1 MKKYEKNTY
10 GEKYQACE
18 LCSRGQEPAGV
29 VYITK
34 KSNRFHNRESRSAL
48 KRSVRMVKRIGSIRR
63 NECVWTLWMRGE
75 AMSRGEI
82 CMMAFLGINTWT
94 DIRKKEICFP
104 VFCLFLAGGI
114 LWRITEGSLWPNG
127 LISMGI
133 GIFAAIISALT
144 GGEIGAGD
152 GLPYN
157 SNGVCD
163 DSRRADRNT
172 FCRAFAV
179 WDIFR
184 NSALVLK
191 KQRDIEIPFVPFLL
205 AGYLGGVFL

>member
-1 MKKYEKNTY
+1 
-10 GEKYQACE
+10 
-18 LCSRGQEPAGV
+18 
-29 VYITK
+29 
-34 KSNRFHNRESRSAL
+34 
-48 KRSVRMVKRIGSIRR
+48 
-63 NECVWTLWMRGE
+63 
-75 AMSRGEI
+75 
-82 CMMAFLGINTWT
+82 MMAFLGINTWT

-114 LWRITEGSLWPNG
+114 LWRITEGSLWPDG

-152 GLPYN
+152 GLLIIAMG
-157 SNGVCD
+157 SVMTAGELIGILF
-163 DSRRADRNT
+163 A
-172 FCRAFAV
+172 AFLLCG
-179 WDIFR
+179 IY
-184 NSALVLK
+184 SGIQLLVLK

>member
-1 MKKYEKNTY
+1 
-10 GEKYQACE
+10 
-18 LCSRGQEPAGV
+18 
-29 VYITK
+29 
-34 KSNRFHNRESRSAL
+34 
-48 KRSVRMVKRIGSIRR
+48 
-63 NECVWTLWMRGE
+63 
-75 AMSRGEI
+75 MSRGEI

-144 GGEIGAGD
+144 GGEIGAMGSVMTA
-152 GLPYN
+152 GELI
-157 SNGVCD
+157 GIL
-163 DSRRADRNT
+163 
-172 FCRAFAV
+172 FAALLLCG
-179 WDIFR
+179 IY
-184 NSALVLK
+184 SGIQLLVLK

>member
-1 MKKYEKNTY
+1 MSSS
-10 GEKYQACE
+10 E
-18 LCSRGQEPAGV
+18 LCMV
-29 VYITK
+29 V
-34 KSNRFHNRESRSAL
+34 
-48 KRSVRMVKRIGSIRR
+48 
-63 NECVWTLWMRGE
+63 
-75 AMSRGEI
+75 
-82 CMMAFLGINTWT
+82 FLGINTWT

-104 VFCLFLAGGI
+104 VFCLFLVGGI
-114 LWRITEGSLWPNG
+114 LWRITEGSLWPDG

-152 GLPYN
+152 GLLN

-172 FCRAFAV
+172 FCCAFAV

-184 NSALVLK
+184 NSASRVK
-191 KQRDIEIPFVPFLL
+191 KTE
-205 AGYLGGVFL
+205 GY